1 MAAGNKGIEAS
12 VFLPQ
17 PVQYPLDDDIQAGI
31 GLSKAKQLLGRAYYV
46 SHWYACFREVH
57 WLGQH
62 HY

>member
-12 VFLPQ
+12 VLLPQ
-17 PVQYPLDDDIQAGI
+17 RLQYPLEDDIQAGT
-31 GLSKAKQLLGRAYYV
+31 GLSRAEQLLGRAHYV
-46 SHWYACFREVH
+46 SHWYVYFREVC